1 MVTIENY
8 FTTSGRDVIDN
19 FITDQDKRTQAKIL
33 EKIDELAILG
43 KDAREPLVKK
53 IVNTPLWELRVK
65 DSTGQYR
72 IFYFIIE
79 NNTYIL
85 LHGFKKK
92 TEKTPRQEIELALK
106 RMNEYSQ
113 RTD

>member
-8 FTTSGRDVIDN
+8 LTASGRDVVDD
-19 FITDQDKRTQAKIL
+19 FITDQDKLTRAKIYN
-33 EKIDELAILG
+33 KIDELAELG
-43 KDAREPLVKK
+43 QNAREPLVKK

-72 IFYFIIE
+72 IFYFVIE
-79 NNTYIL
+79 SDTYIL

-113 RTD
+113 R